1 MEKEKLELGYGC
13 RRMVAPYPGTYVVM
27 VYFCLGVFLGARV
40 GGMGCGC
47 DGCRGSADVES
58 GARVDVSLDLL

>member
-1 MEKEKLELGYGC
+1 
-13 RRMVAPYPGTYVVM
+13 MVAPYPGTYVVM